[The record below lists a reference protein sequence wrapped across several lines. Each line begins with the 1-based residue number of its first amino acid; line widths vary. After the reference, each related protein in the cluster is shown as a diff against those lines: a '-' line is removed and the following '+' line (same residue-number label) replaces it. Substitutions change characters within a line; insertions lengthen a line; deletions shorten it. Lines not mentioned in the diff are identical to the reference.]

1 MPDFQLQS
9 QSLPEAK
16 GRFFNCH
23 AHCFTMDHVP
33 SALFGRWMSLPKLLN
48 KRWVK
53 DLVNKRTVTG
63 RMPLGLKILIIFLG
77 LINLMK
83 PKEFMRLLNMVRFG
97 NTDDQTK
104 VIEAMRQYYPE
115 DTGLVFLTMDMEF
128 MGGGLPQ
135 EGYRVQL
142 EKLAA
147 IKRSSTYQNIIYP
160 FIFIDPRRIEPT
172 QMDQPKDP
180 GFTSQ
185 TFMNAVNNY
194 LTAGDFHG
202 LKIYPALGYYPF
214 DKRMKPA
221 YDLALKYNL
230 PIITHCTVGAIH
242 HKKRVAEN
250 ERIHPVTGKKLPDVK
265 PSEYQKYFTH
275 PLNYEC
281 LMNKEHLQK
290 VWGED
295 TMDYSNLKFCLG
307 HWGSGEDWHRY
318 LENDWADL
326 YEDTKHE
333 KCPALKLSNWFVE
346 PKDEYKN
353 FTWFTIILELLKS
366 DKYPNIYTDISY
378 TLYDATLLP
387 LLKMML
393 EANTK
398 VWEHVLFGTDFYMVS
413 KAISEREYSINLRA
427 YLGEELFH
435 QIAVVNARRFL
446 SSEIGEV
453 V

>member
-1 MPDFQLQS
+1 
-9 QSLPEAK
+9 
-16 GRFFNCH
+16 
-23 AHCFTMDHVP
+23 
-33 SALFGRWMSLPKLLN
+33 
-48 KRWVK
+48 
-53 DLVNKRTVTG
+53 
-63 RMPLGLKILIIFLG
+63 
-77 LINLMK
+77 
-83 PKEFMRLLNMVRFG
+83 MVRFG

-115 DTGLVFLTMDMEF
+115 DTGIVFLTMDMEF

-147 IKRSSTYQNIIYP
+147 IKRSSTYQHIIYP

-172 QMDQPKDP
+172 QTDQAKDP

-194 LTAGDFHG
+194 VTAGDFQG
-202 LKIYPALGYYPF
+202 FKIYPALGYYPF

-265 PSEYQKYFTH
+265 PSQYQKCFTH

-281 LMNKEHLQK
+281 LMNTAHLQK
-290 VWGED
+290 VWGEA
-295 TMDYSNLKFCLG
+295 TVDYSNLKFCLG

-333 KCPALKLSNWFVE
+333 KCPALKLSNWYVE
-346 PKDEYKN
+346 SKDEYKN

-393 EANTK
+393 EANIK
-398 VWEHVLFGTDFYMVS
+398 VREHVLFGTDFYMVS

-446 SSEIGEV
+446 SSEISEV
-453 V
+453 I